1 VLSDGSPYYNFF
13 NLKFFA
19 FSRAIF
25 AALLVNSLAFYEMF
39 LETPRSA
46 WKK

>member
-25 AALLVNSLAFYEMF
+25 AALLVNSPAFYEIF
-39 LETPRSA
+39 SETPNRA
-46 WKK
+46 